1 MFVVETM
8 SFDGIYIN
16 CFEARHTARKF
27 ARKVKNNNYSVSDV
41 EIYKYNDYVK
51 LHPDFPD
58 KLNYPW
64 KLFESVI

>member
-1 MFVVETM
+1 MYVVETM

-16 CFEARHTARKF
+16 CFEARHTACKF
-27 ARKVKNNNYSVSDV
+27 AHKVKNMSDV

-58 KLNYPW
+58 KLNALLR
-64 KLFESVI
+64 KGVL

>member
-1 MFVVETM
+1 MMFVVETM

-16 CFEARHTARKF
+16 CFEARHTAREF
-27 ARKVKNNNYSVSDV
+27 ARKVKNNNCSVSDV

-58 KLNYPW
+58 KLNALLR
-64 KLFESVI
+64 KGGVR